1 MSEQETSREDLLTR
15 YRGYRQAIQLHLNA
29 AVNFLS
35 VAMIKEASRRIGLLS
50 ANTIVADHFSEMT
63 LALDLAVFGQKPGRS
78 RAIDR
83 YAQATPFPDDS
94 VEAVTLAAL
103 RANSFRVVRVKERH
117 PIAGLIVHDLA
128 HREELWLM
136 DEGLEASS
144 HEGAGLAARLIP
156 LETFHTTA
164 GAIVPVA
171 EDMFKHALHSLAAR
185 RGKLDFSAL
194 DDPRLPE
201 ALYAAAISSNAMEYM
216 AYAEDD

>member
-83 YAQATPFPDDS
+83 YAQATPFPDGS

-103 RANSFRVVRVKERH
+103 RANTFRVVRVKERH
-117 PIAGLIVHDLA
+117 PIAGLIVD
-128 HREELWLM
+128 
-136 DEGLEASS
+136 DE
-144 HEGAGLAARLIP
+144 
-156 LETFHTTA
+156 TQ
-164 GAIVPVA
+164 IVW
-171 EDMFKHALHSLAAR
+171 R
-185 RGKLDFSAL
+185 
-194 DDPRLPE
+194 
-201 ALYAAAISSNAMEYM
+201 
-216 AYAEDD
+216 